1 MGPDLLRL
9 GLIIILSG
17 AAGFLL
23 GNVFSGL
30 LVGLSIGLVWQY
42 RILKSIGRYLHNGNE
57 QSPPEAPGVVNEI
70 TREIDF
76 LRARHKQR
84 EEDLAGSLSR
94 FEEATRAL
102 PDAVVVM
109 DAYGHVEWSNEKSA
123 EYLGIRV
130 PRDSGQRFSNLI
142 RQPELLSHLANA
154 DNGIDGKSLII
165 SSPVN
170 ADVSLEIRIIR
181 YAGSSLLL
189 VAGNVTGIQHVN
201 RMRKDFI
208 ANASHELRTPLT
220 VISGY
225 LETFDDE
232 TDKTDELAREWRP
245 RVKQMRSQTRRMQN
259 LIEDLLKLSRLESS
273 PSAGV
278 DKEVNMA
285 ELLSSIRAEALTLSG
300 DQDHIFSLETETDL
314 ILKGDQDSLYSAFS
328 NIIFNAVQHSPPGG
342 EIRITWH
349 RTGKGACLEVA
360 DSGEGIPAEH
370 IHRVTE
376 RFYRVDKGR
385 SREKGG
391 TGLGLA
397 IVKHVMAQHDAELNI
412 SSDPGKGTTVKC
424 LIPGHRINR
433 GARAT
438 RQAGV
443 L

>member
-1 MGPDLLRL
+1 MGLDLLRL
-9 GLIIILSG
+9 GFIIILSG

-30 LVGLSIGLVWQY
+30 LIGFFIALVWQY
-42 RILKSIGRYLHNGNE
+42 RILKSIGRYLHNGNK

-70 TREIDF
+70 IREIDF

-84 EEDLAGSLSR
+84 EEELAGSLSR

-109 DAYGHVEWSNEKSA
+109 DANGHVEWSNEKAA
-123 EYLGIRV
+123 EYLGIQV
-130 PRDSGQRFSNLI
+130 TRDSGQRFSNLV
-142 RQPELLSHLANA
+142 RQPELLGYLDNA
-154 DNGIDGKSLII
+154 DNGIDDKSLII
-165 SSPVN
+165 PSPAD

-189 VAGNVTGIQHVN
+189 VAGNVTQIQHVN
-201 RMRKDFI
+201 RMRTDFI

-225 LETFDDE
+225 LETFDNE
-232 TDKTDELAREWRP
+232 TGDLAQEWHP
-245 RVKQMRSQTRRMQN
+245 RIKQMRSQASRMQS
-259 LIEDLLKLSRLESS
+259 LIEDLLKLSRLESNT
-273 PSAGV
+273 SAGV
-278 DKEVNMA
+278 DKEVNVA
-285 ELLSSIRAEALTLSG
+285 EVLASIRNEALTLSS
-300 DQDHIFSLETETDL
+300 DQDHILSLEAGPGL
-314 ILKGDQDSLYSAFS
+314 GLKGDHESLYSAFS
-328 NIIFNAVQHSPPGG
+328 NIIINAVQHTPPGG
-342 EIRITWH
+342 EIGITWH
-349 RTGKGACLEVA
+349 RTGQGACLEVA

-397 IVKHVMAQHDAELNI
+397 IVKHVMVQHEAELNI
-412 SSDPGKGTTVKC
+412 SSEPGRGTTVKC
-424 LIPGHRINR
+424 LFPARRIS
-433 GARAT
+433 
-438 RQAGV
+438 
-443 L
+443 